1 MAKIK
6 GLFKSQGE
14 DVTVE
19 ASEISVAS
27 ATIQPNSFGILAV
40 SNASYT
46 PTIAVTN
53 TSLPIADVLG
63 TANGR
68 ISVAFTPTTAI
79 SSVTL
84 TAIALSGTGKSLF
97 GTITVTPSLPVIMT
111 SATTVTFSFP
121 YSSNSFT
128 GTYAGAVTDSFNVSA
143 KFMNASILSGSTDTI
158 AVGFSSNYVPTPTLV
173 TTTWAYNTLAE
184 HSRLYV
190 NGEI

>member
-14 DVTVE
+14 DVAVE

-27 ATIQPNSFGILAV
+27 ATIQSNSFGILAV
-40 SNASYT
+40 PDASYT

-63 TANGR
+63 TANGS

-128 GTYAGAVTDSFNVSA
+128 GTYAGTVTDSFKVSA

-158 AVGFSSNYVPTPTLV
+158 AVNLSTNYVVLSSV
-173 TTTWAYNTLAE
+173 TATWAYNTLAE